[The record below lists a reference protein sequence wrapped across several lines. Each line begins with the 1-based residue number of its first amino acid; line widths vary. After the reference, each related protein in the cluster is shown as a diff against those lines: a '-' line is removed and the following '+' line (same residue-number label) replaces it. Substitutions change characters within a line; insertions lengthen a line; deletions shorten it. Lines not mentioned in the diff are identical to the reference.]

1 MPGKSRHRKG
11 KYAIQKKKEGGAGR
25 SDLSVQQPAVTQ
37 SHQPAPPPV
46 IPAPSVKVA
55 VPEAK
60 PEAARYLYITSELRT
75 IGILAGIMLIGLI
88 VLAQVL
94 G

>member
-11 KYAIQKKKEGGAGR
+11 KYAIQSKRSGGANL
-25 SDLSVQQPAVTQ
+25 SDQQPAVTPGHK
-37 SHQPAPPPV
+37 SASPPV
-46 IPAPSVKVA
+46 VHTPAVKVA
-55 VPEAK
+55 APLAK
-60 PEAARYLYITSELRT
+60 PEATRYPYITSELRT
-75 IGILAGIMLIGLI
+75 IGILAGIMLIALV